1 MEQEQSDDILP
12 EPMPLD
18 IVYEDQELLIV
29 NKPPGIVVHP
39 THGHYTGTLANGV
52 VHHWRERGEIVRF
65 RPIHRLDEETSGL
78 VAIAKNPYVHQQLS
92 EQMQSG
98 EVDKRY
104 RAYVYGRPAA
114 ASGTVDAP
122 IDRNPEA
129 PHIRIV
135 TPEGYPSVTHY
146 ETEAVYGD
154 GEAAK
159 VKLKLE
165 TGRTHQ
171 IRVHMK
177 YIGCPLIGDKLYGYA
192 AEEEAA
198 GGGSRELEAA
208 VCRQALHAATLGFT
222 HPITRKYIEFEAD
235 LPQDLQRLEAALR
248 EL

>member
-1 MEQEQSDDILP
+1 
-12 EPMPLD
+12 
-18 IVYEDQELLIV
+18 
-29 NKPPGIVVHP
+29 
-39 THGHYTGTLANGV
+39 
-52 VHHWRERGEIVRF
+52 
-65 RPIHRLDEETSGL
+65 
-78 VAIAKNPYVHQQLS
+78 
-92 EQMQSG
+92 
-98 EVDKRY
+98 VDKRY

-146 ETEAVYGD
+146 ETEAVYRD

-192 AEEEAA
+192 AEEEAT

-208 VCRQALHAATLGFT
+208 VRRQALHAATLGFT